1 MKQYSYDVK
10 DMKEKSQVFSKK
22 FENLSKIEK
31 GDKVGVDNENIAYI
45 QYSGLFQG
53 VVRWWYNQNRELI
66 LKYLDTEFTE
76 YSLLLDMNI
85 DAIRSRPV
93 RKEYTDVINQN
104 INLINDIIPGL
115 DNLKESYLDY
125 DDLTKK
131 IESIVFT
138 LIDFKTT
145 AMDIFKNNEE
155 KAKINKLRKGKQRA
169 NNRIFI
175 KKKSE

>member
-1 MKQYSYDVK
+1 MRQYSYDVK

-22 FENLSKIEK
+22 FENLSKVKK
-31 GDKVGVDNENIAYI
+31 GDKVGVDDEKIAYI
-45 QYSGLFQG
+45 QYSGIFQG
-53 VVRWWYNQNRELI
+53 FVRWWYNQNREYI
-66 LKYLDTEFTE
+66 LKYLDTEFTD
-76 YSLLLDMNI
+76 YSLLLDMNL

-93 RKEYTDVINQN
+93 HKEYTDVINEN
-104 INLINDIIPGL
+104 INLINEIIPGL

-125 DDLTKK
+125 ENLTKK

-155 KAKINKLRKGKQRA
+155 KSRINRLRKGKQRA
-169 NNRIFI
+169 SSRIFI
-175 KKKSE
+175 KKKSD